1 MVTSVNRNGF
11 EIITVVLQAD
21 TKKFRTSDSVK
32 LIEYVYENYELL
44 NIKDIVDKK
53 FEEWC
58 KINKN
63 RIVINKGK
71 YNKMDLYISN
81 LQNDIIPIKK
91 GDTDNVDID
100 VNCLYYFEAPVAKET
115 TIGSLKVVVNGEI
128 IDVVDVKNV
137 SEILKRDVLDY
148 LRIFAVEVFG
158 D

>member
-1 MVTSVNRNGF
+1 M
-11 EIITVVLQAD
+11 A
-21 TKKFRTSDSVK
+21 
-32 LIEYVYENYELL
+32 
-44 NIKDIVDKK
+44 
-53 FEEWC
+53 
-58 KINKN
+58 NKAP
-63 RIVINKGK
+63 VINKGK

>member
-1 MVTSVNRNGF
+1 
-11 EIITVVLQAD
+11 
-21 TKKFRTSDSVK
+21 
-32 LIEYVYENYELL
+32 
-44 NIKDIVDKK
+44 
-53 FEEWC
+53 
-58 KINKN
+58 
-63 RIVINKGK
+63 
-71 YNKMDLYISN
+71 MDLYISN